1 MIITIL
7 PNFKF
12 DSKLD
17 TIANTTVQIYNAG
30 SKRIECTGL
39 FVSDKH
45 ILTAFSESRHRLGSF
60 VAILPNGRTLKLVKN
75 QSEVMLS
82 DPGFIIFEVE
92 EHDDEIIEPIKLTG
106 MDPTEEDTD
115 FDASTMYY
123 TTG

>member
-1 MIITIL
+1 MISMIIRIL

-17 TIANTTVQIYNAG
+17 IIANTTVQIYNAG

-45 ILTAFSESRHRLGSF
+45 ILTAFSETRRRLGSF

-75 QSEVMLS
+75 
-82 DPGFIIFEVE
+82 
-92 EHDDEIIEPIKLTG
+92 
-106 MDPTEEDTD
+106 
-115 FDASTMYY
+115 
-123 TTG
+123 